1 VQSCFSTTN
10 AVLGGYEGMDWFHMP
25 FDGHNPAAVAE
36 LEEVRHLTVQHYHH
50 GSLENVVTMSQP
62 PGTSAR

>member
-1 VQSCFSTTN
+1 
-10 AVLGGYEGMDWFHMP
+10 MDWFHMP